1 MVSCKYIWRHGL
13 PKYNKI
19 MSKNSQNNSDL
30 AKRIEER
37 RKIVEARQKKF
48 GIPKSTLLVGG
59 EHENYEF
66 IPIGIKEIDTK
77 LKTKSLSGEETFGLL
92 RGTIVEFCG
101 PSMSGKTYAAYHL
114 AKEHQARGH
123 RVLFVDIERGY
134 YEPRAV
140 QLGVNIEDP
149 DLWEVQKVT
158 FAAGTVGDYIVDCVN
173 SGDYGL
179 IIVDSIATLIPDAD
193 FDKSLED
200 NAKVG
205 AHAMFMGQFLRKL
218 VASKLEDNLTTVV
231 LINQFRTGSGT
242 MPNSFTEKSSGGK
255 AVEYWSRIR
264 LWFNRVGGKDGWV
277 LDGKGVR
284 VGGRSRCT
292 VYKTKTGGQDEVA
305 EFPVYFV
312 PADNDIVGEFL
323 HRVINNKDFEGVV
336 THTGSKGT
344 REKLFRYVDEAT
356 GELIALANKYEFCI
370 AMMHADPPMK
380 RPRTDKSETMF
391 DYMCARLKIK
401 DDQMESLIERI
412 KNPPGDDNGELID
425 IDSD

>member
-1 MVSCKYIWRHGL
+1 
-13 PKYNKI
+13 
-19 MSKNSQNNSDL
+19 MSKNNTKTESQDL

-37 RKIVEARQKKF
+37 RKVVEARQKKF

-59 EHENYEF
+59 EHEKYDF
-66 IPIGIKEIDTK
+66 VPLGISEIDSK
-77 LKTKSLSGEETFGLL
+77 LKTKSITGEENFGLL

-114 AKEHQARGH
+114 AKEHQKLGL

-158 FAAGTVGDYIVDCVN
+158 FAAGTVGDYVVECVN

-218 VASKLEDNLTTVV
+218 VASKMEENLTTVV
-231 LINQFRTGSGT
+231 LINQFRTGSGA
-242 MPNSFTEKSSGGK
+242 MPNSFTDKSSGGK

-264 LWFNRVGGKDGWV
+264 LWFARIGGKDGWV
-277 LDGKGVR
+277 IDGKGNR
-284 VGGRSRCT
+284 IGGRSRCT
-292 VYKTKTGGQDEVA
+292 IYKTKTGGQDEIA

-312 PADNDIVGEFL
+312 PADNDLVGEFL
-323 HRVINNKDFEGVV
+323 HRTINNKDFEGIV
-336 THTGSKGT
+336 THTAPRGS
-344 REKLFRYVDEAT
+344 REKLFRYVDETT
-356 GELIALANKYEFCI
+356 GELIATPDKYEFCI
-370 AMMHADPPMK
+370 AMMHAGPPEK
-380 RPRTDKSETMF
+380 RPRTDKSDTMF
-391 DYMCARLKIK
+391 EYMCARLKLK
-401 DDQMESLIERI
+401 EDQIEALVERI
-412 KNPPGDDNGELID
+412 KNPPADDN
-425 IDSD
+425 DSGLESEPD

>member
-1 MVSCKYIWRHGL
+1 
-13 PKYNKI
+13 
-19 MSKNSQNNSDL
+19 MSKNNNKKETEDL

-37 RKIVEARQKKF
+37 RKTVEARQKKF

-59 EHENYEF
+59 EHEKYDF
-66 IPIGIKEIDTK
+66 VPTGIQEIDAK
-77 LKTKSLSGEETFGLL
+77 LKTKSIIGEEHFGLL

-114 AKEHQARGH
+114 AKEHQKLGL

-134 YEPRAV
+134 YEPRAL

-158 FAAGTVGDYIVDCVN
+158 FAAGTVGDYIVECVN

-218 VASKLEDNLTTVV
+218 VSSKMEENLTTVV

-242 MPNSFTEKSSGGK
+242 MPNSFTDKSSGGK

-264 LWFNRVGGKDGWV
+264 LWFSRINGKDGWV
-277 LDGKGVR
+277 LDGKGNR
-284 VGGRSRCT
+284 IGGRSRC
-292 VYKTKTGGQDEVA
+292 VIYKTKTGGQDETA

-312 PADNDIVGEFL
+312 PADNDLVGEFL
-323 HRVINNKDFEGVV
+323 HRTINNKDFDGIVF
-336 THTGSKGT
+336 HNAQRGS
-344 REKLFRYVDEAT
+344 REKMFRYVDEIT
-356 GELIALANKYEFCI
+356 GELIATPDKYEFCI
-370 AMMHADPPMK
+370 AMMHANPPEK
-380 RPRTDKSETMF
+380 RPRTDKSNTMF
-391 DYMCARLKIK
+391 EYMCARLKLKEEQI
-401 DDQMESLIERI
+401 DALVERI
-412 KNPPGDDNGELID
+412 KNPPADDN
-425 IDSD
+425 DSSFESESD